1 MKVLYIFPVIIAGL
15 LSGCGAI
22 SEVEKKNNEAEKMKK
37 IEYFRS
43 LEQNLKSSNQNLQG
57 SKNIEAQYLQ
67 DAKQYGFNYEI
78 NTPEYIA
85 YEHVFNTIYRKSDG
99 IIKDIDD
106 KLKEKWAV
114 ELYNSMEVVYKY
126 KYFETSYNLFDEYK
140 SLDEIKQMSNDNL
153 VLSYIKA
160 EIFRNY
166 LLPPAIKMDIK
177 PKSVSNVKKE
187 ITIAVDL
194 FAPWGD
200 GWTKLEKKVVLER
213 QNEKWKIIDSEII
226 SSIEN
231 SVSKQVINCKKQD
244 AKYTKDYEK
253 IIERMNKNICSNL
266 ARTANKNNGINGPLK
281 SMMNSQTVITRN
293 FTFGSNNGDCM
304 DLYNQKDFDEAKV
317 DELILPINMC
327 SEEISKYIQ
336 KGPTDKGMQDFY
348 FNNGSLLCSKDGDA
362 KKVVVSK
369 KNGWIDWGPT
379 KEFINVDDASKRF
392 KFEECSDMEK

>member
-1 MKVLYIFPVIIAGL
+1 MNKQFTKGVKMKVLYIFPVIIAGL

-57 SKNIEAQYLQ
+57 GKNIEAQYLQ
-67 DAKQYGFNYEI
+67 DTKQYGFNYEI

-194 FAPWGD
+194 FAPWNN
-200 GWTKLEKKVVLER
+200 GWTKLEKKVILEK
-213 QNEKWKIIDSEII
+213 QNEKWKIIDSELIN
-226 SSIEN
+226 SIEN

-266 ARTANKNNGINGPLK
+266 ARTTNKNNGIN
-281 SMMNSQTVITRN
+281 
-293 FTFGSNNGDCM
+293 
-304 DLYNQKDFDEAKV
+304 NQ
-317 DELILPINMC
+317 
-327 SEEISKYIQ
+327 
-336 KGPTDKGMQDFY
+336 
-348 FNNGSLLCSKDGDA
+348 
-362 KKVVVSK
+362 
-369 KNGWIDWGPT
+369 W
-379 KEFINVDDASKRF
+379 
-392 KFEECSDMEK
+392 